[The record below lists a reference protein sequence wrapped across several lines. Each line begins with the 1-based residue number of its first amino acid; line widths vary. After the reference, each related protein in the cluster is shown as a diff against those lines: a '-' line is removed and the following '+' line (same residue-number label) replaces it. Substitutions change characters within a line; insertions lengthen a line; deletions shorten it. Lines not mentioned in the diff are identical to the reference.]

1 MMQEYLPLNGVV
13 LLLFCAVFNYIAVH
27 LLFSSLFLESSF
39 LIIFVSLQIIFFKG
53 GLLYEACRYV

>member
-1 MMQEYLPLNGVV
+1 MYPICVMQEYLPLNGVV

-39 LIIFVSLQIIFFKG
+39 LIIFVMSLIN
-53 GLLYEACRYV
+53 YVFL